1 VDAWNDRYNILDT
14 VSMSGRV
21 KLVKAWDRD
30 HERLVAL
37 KVVSSDQTMTR
48 DQIVGEARVLLSL
61 TPHRGLATARY
72 DFFAG
77 NRYVIVMDWIDGTD
91 LDSVLAE
98 RGDPGLP
105 VPEALNYVRQMAA
118 ALDHL
123 HSHDPPVI
131 HGDVKPANVMLRP
144 DGSVV
149 LVDFGVARLAGDVT
163 HAGTHGFVAP
173 DVGGGAAISP
183 AADVYSLAA
192 TTVALITG
200 RAPDPGRPLFEG
212 VDPGEVGPLT
222 RALRRALSSDPANRQ
237 ASAGE
242 LAHELQPGS
251 RTPWTGVLSFLVAV
265 ISDFADLSEH
275 HAAAMPEFLDRLD
288 DTLATVVDAHRGR
301 TLPSMSHD
309 SIRWSVF
316 QEAADAVSAALR
328 LHAEVERDR

>member
-1 VDAWNDRYNILDT
+1 TFSN
-14 VSMSGRV
+14 SGRPG
-21 KLVKAWDRD
+21 
-30 HERLVAL
+30 
-37 KVVSSDQTMTR
+37 S
-48 DQIVGEARVLLSL
+48 GAR
-61 TPHRGLATARY
+61 P
-72 DFFAG
+72 
-77 NRYVIVMDWIDGTD
+77 VM
-91 LDSVLAE
+91 
-98 RGDPGLP
+98 R
-105 VPEALNYVRQMAA
+105 
-118 ALDHL
+118 
-123 HSHDPPVI
+123 
-131 HGDVKPANVMLRP
+131 
-144 DGSVV
+144 
-149 LVDFGVARLAGDVT
+149 
-163 HAGTHGFVAP
+163 
-173 DVGGGAAISP
+173 
-183 AADVYSLAA
+183 AA

-200 RAPDPGRPLFEG
+200 RAPDPGRPLFED

-328 LHAEVERDR
+328 LHAEVERDRWPDGIRITMGVA